1 MLSTI
6 SIHAG
11 ATLLMLQLLPIVFAT
26 VVTVVLKVTVDCA
39 VALPVAVL
47 VTAIF
52 LLWTHAATL
61 IRDTENV
68 EMTRGLTFCM
78 PLFLFHLLL

>member
-6 SIHAG
+6 SIHDG

-26 VVTVVLKVTVDCA
+26 VVTVVLKVTVNCT

-47 VTAIF
+47 ITAIF

-61 IRDTENV
+61 IRGTENV
-68 EMTRGLTFCM
+68 DVT
-78 PLFLFHLLL
+78 